1 MIFAF
6 LLFLLMVGG
15 WVPVSQHQKP
25 ECVPSFST
33 TGSLKE
39 QCRSRV
45 QPAMFRVDYCRE
57 SEDPAARPAL
67 E

>member
-39 QCRSRV
+39 QCRSRAAAPGCV
-45 QPAMFRVDYCRE
+45 Q
-57 SEDPAARPAL
+57 AALSGA
-67 E
+67 

>member
-1 MIFAF
+1 MTFAF

-39 QCRSRV
+39 QLRSRAAAPGCV
-45 QPAMFRVDYCRE
+45 Q
-57 SEDPAARPAL
+57 AALSGA
-67 E
+67 